1 MNYESQEWIVLI
13 CSLGFIIMNAEQ
25 LKDRF
30 KQFAYRTVKVCES
43 LSQTTTS
50 QIIAKQLLRSAF
62 SSAANYRSA
71 TRAQSKKQ
79 FLAKLNIS
87 LEEIDEST
95 FWLEALKD
103 LQIIQADKLTLL
115 IDESVELTKIL
126 SAAKNTIKKSVNQ
139 S

>member
-1 MNYESQEWIVLI
+1 MNSEE
-13 CSLGFIIMNAEQ
+13 

-30 KQFAYRTVKVCES
+30 KQFAYRTVRVCES
-43 LSQTTTS
+43 LTPTTTN

-62 SSAANYRSA
+62 SSAANYRAA
-71 TRAQSKKQ
+71 TRAQSKRQ
-79 FLAKLNIS
+79 FLSKLNIS

-103 LQIIQADKLTLL
+103 LEFIQPVKLIPL
-115 IDESVELTKIL
+115 IDESIELTKIL
-126 SAAKNTIKKSVNQ
+126 SASKNTLKKSLNQ